1 MSENGEIYTAGKNF
15 TLSPA
20 PTGWTNSTSGWLVL
34 KSGIKI
40 RTFWLFQHLKIT
52 ANDKIG
58 SGDLL
63 DEEEIKHGLYEL
75 MDL

>member
-1 MSENGEIYTAGKNF
+1 M
-15 TLSPA
+15 
-20 PTGWTNSTSGWLVL
+20 LVGTQVRH
-34 KSGIKI
+34 KD
-40 RTFWLFQHLKIT
+40 TFWLFQHLKIT
-52 ANDKIG
+52 ANIKVQMPKTKMTMIWGITINDKIG

>member
-1 MSENGEIYTAGKNF
+1 MTMICTITING
-15 TLSPA
+15 
-20 PTGWTNSTSGWLVL
+20 
-34 KSGIKI
+34 
-40 RTFWLFQHLKIT
+40 
-52 ANDKIG
+52 KIG

>member
-1 MSENGEIYTAGKNF
+1 M
-15 TLSPA
+15 
-20 PTGWTNSTSGWLVL
+20 LVGTQVRQ
-34 KSGIKI
+34 KD
-40 RTFWLFQHLKIT
+40 TFWLFQHLKIT
-52 ANDKIG
+52 ANIKVPMPKKMTMIWTITINDKIG